1 MSTKTQASGPPKK
14 PLVLNL
20 KERLDKKKGKGKGNK
35 TPPKKAPL
43 LNEQEAPKQVT
54 HKDHK
59 GPDVPAKGKEP
70 GGAPKV
76 APLVDEQKPPKQLSN
91 KKSPALPKPKKVGVI
106 ARIRAAAKKLEDAV
120 PF

>member
-20 KERLDKKKGKGKGNK
+20 KERLDKKKGKGKKGK
-35 TPPKKAPL
+35 GTPPKKAPL
-43 LNEQEAPKQVT
+43 LSEQDAPKQVT
-54 HKDHK
+54 HKEHK

-70 GGAPKV
+70 GGAPKK
-76 APLVDEQKPPKQLSN
+76 APLVDEQAAPKQLSN
-91 KKSPALPKPKKVGVI
+91 KKEPMLRKPKKGVI
-106 ARIRAAAKKLEDAV
+106 ARIREAAQKLEDRT